1 MSIMH
6 RAKSKKHLSLT
17 DILIRLS
24 VTVLMVY
31 LVVSFIAGQVN
42 IIRKKQELAE
52 VNTKIEQ
59 QQAYNTELQ
68 RMLTTD
74 AQGDYMESIARERLG
89 YVYPDEE
96 VYTDVSGK

>member
-1 MSIMH
+1 MNG
-6 RAKSKKHLSLT
+6 AKRKKHLSLT

-24 VTVLMVY
+24 VAVLMVY
-31 LVVSFIAGQVN
+31 LVVSFVAGQVS
-42 IIRKKQELAE
+42 IIKKKQELAE
-52 VNTKIEQ
+52 INTRIEQ

-68 RMLTTD
+68 RMLVSDT
-74 AQGDYMESIARERLG
+74 QSDYMERIARERLG